1 MAARSSI
8 ELLPEEVRHALERRL
23 AESGFANYTELT
35 EWLKSQGFEISRSA
49 VHRFGQKVERRF
61 ASIKAS
67 TEAARLIA
75 DGAADE
81 GDTRSEALMAMLQTE
96 LFDALVEIGEID
108 DENLSPVDR
117 FGLMAGAAKNI
128 ALLTSAS
135 AKLKEYQAKVKSRV
149 ESAAV
154 EVSKAAKKGG
164 LSDEVAEEIRK
175 KILGIAQ

>member
-1 MAARSSI
+1 MAPRSSV

-23 AESGFANYTELT
+23 AESGFANYSELT
-35 EWLKSQGFEISRSA
+35 DWLKSQGFEISRSA

-96 LFDALVEIGEID
+96 LFDAMVAIGEMD
-108 DENLSPVDR
+108 DESLSAMDR

-128 ALLTSAS
+128 AALPSATVS
-135 AKLKEYQAKVKSRV
+135 V
-149 ESAAV
+149 AV
-154 EVSKAAKKGG
+154 MSVPHISSTRWVLIVPSCA
-164 LSDEVAEEIRK
+164 
-175 KILGIAQ
+175 LGPWGRPGRL